1 MDNLII
7 VDVDE
12 SVVYSRSQVPGS
24 TEFFYNGETNPS
36 YTIVRPSA
44 KPFLQALK
52 DKGYKIICMTQGE
65 IMFQRY
71 VLQLTGLWDSYEDIY
86 GYYYG
91 DSHWQLL
98 TTPMPELPE
107 KWVLVDN
114 LPQNSPTLQDKRK
127 WLKSNLDNHFVQCID
142 FHGLE
147 SEEDSLL
154 TLLPEI
160 DRLLA

>member
-1 MDNLII
+1 MKLVI
-7 VDVDE
+7 VDLDE
-12 SVVYSRSQVPGS
+12 SVAYSRRKVEGS
-24 TEFFYNGETNPS
+24 IEFFYDNETTPS

-52 DKGYKIICMTQGE
+52 DRGYRIVCMTQGLVP
-65 IMFQRY
+65 FQQR
-71 VLQLTGLWDSYEDIY
+71 VLAEAGLWEYYEGIY
-86 GYYYG
+86 GYISQSL
-91 DSHWQLL
+91 D
-98 TTPMPELPE
+98 TTAMPELPE

-114 LPQNSPTLQDKRK
+114 LPQNSPTLYDKRK
-127 WLKSNLDNHFVQCID
+127 WLKSNLDDHFVQCTD

-147 SEEDSLL
+147 DEESSLL